1 MNSISKSEAAEQKK
15 RSIYVIAIVSTAA
28 IAGFLFGYDLGLMGA
43 ANLYLKTQF
52 HLSDEMFGFTMA
64 SGVIGCVFG
73 PSVGGWL
80 CDLVGREKAIIGC
93 AVLLGVGALMT
104 SLAGNIWIFNIF
116 RVVGGFGIGL
126 GSIASPMYIAEVAPP
141 RMRGKLGTMFQ
152 LAVVI
157 GSAAAPLVAYAIA
170 SHFPDTLSWRLMF
183 ASQLV
188 VVLLLI
194 LFVFMLPPSPRWLAE
209 KDRFEDAMAVLVKV
223 HGPELAAKE
232 LVEIRQSVSEEVG
245 GWRELWQPGIRY
257 ALLIGLLLAFFNNCT
272 GWTGMS
278 SYITVLVEMSG
289 VKSHNL
295 AILQFALT
303 YVAMTIMTLVSMWLI
318 DRVGRRPLWIFASS
332 LMILVTLATGA
343 VFHFQIHGGLVL
355 LVLVLCTVPH
365 GIALGGLPWLMMSE
379 IFPNR
384 VRAKAV
390 AVTTTFIWI
399 AGFSSI
405 QLFPLTVDLS
415 QKLIGSAAGV
425 FWMYTVI
432 CVFALLFGWKMMPET
447 RGRTLEDISRSWGN
461 RSA

>member
-1 MNSISKSEAAEQKK
+1 
-15 RSIYVIAIVSTAA
+15 
-28 IAGFLFGYDLGLMGA
+28 
-43 ANLYLKTQF
+43 
-52 HLSDEMFGFTMA
+52 
-64 SGVIGCVFG
+64 
-73 PSVGGWL
+73 
-80 CDLVGREKAIIGC
+80 
-93 AVLLGVGALMT
+93 
-104 SLAGNIWIFNIF
+104 
-116 RVVGGFGIGL
+116 
-126 GSIASPMYIAEVAPP
+126 
-141 RMRGKLGTMFQ
+141 
-152 LAVVI
+152 
-157 GSAAAPLVAYAIA
+157 
-170 SHFPDTLSWRLMF
+170 
-183 ASQLV
+183 
-188 VVLLLI
+188 
-194 LFVFMLPPSPRWLAE
+194 
-209 KDRFEDAMAVLVKV
+209 
-223 HGPELAAKE
+223 
-232 LVEIRQSVSEEVG
+232 
-245 GWRELWQPGIRY
+245 
-257 ALLIGLLLAFFNNCT
+257 
-272 GWTGMS
+272 
-278 SYITVLVEMSG
+278 VEMSG